1 MPGPFA
7 LGHEAVGE
15 VVAVGDAAGAA
26 GLRPGDRVVIPWH
39 LSCGT
44 CAHCLARRPANC
56 SATPPLAAYGVPL
69 GGPHG
74 GLFDELV
81 RVPYAA
87 TSLVP
92 LPDGLDPAAA
102 VSCSDN
108 LTDAYQGVRDAMAEH
123 PDARVL
129 IVGGTAS
136 LGLFAVMFAVALGA
150 GEVTYID
157 KDPEAVALATRLG
170 AAHVICGRHPERV
183 EGVFEATVDASGSA
197 AGLACALRSTAPGG
211 TCSIRSVY
219 FTDMPF
225 PYFDMYA
232 AGITVC
238 TGLAQITP
246 NVPVVLDLLRT
257 GAVAAGPG
265 LLRTAP
271 LRRRAGGPARPA
283 PETGLRP
290 LTRPPGI
297 RPRSCGTGSPADTSA
312 TTAVPVLV
320 PACGA
325 SSARS
330 GTTSV
335 IFRST
340 GTTRAG
346 QGSAQW

>member
-1 MPGPFA
+1 MSEIRSLFYVEPGQVRWRSVSAPVLAADTDALVRPIASSTCDLDRRIVAGRTPMPGPFA

-39 LSCGT
+39 LSCGS
-44 CAHCLARRPANC
+44 CAHCLAGRPANC

-74 GLFDELV
+74 GLFDDLV

-123 PDARVL
+123 PGARVL

-136 LGLFAVMFAVALGA
+136 LGLFAVMFAAALGA

-170 AAHVICGRHPERV
+170 AAHVICARHPERV
-183 EGVFEATVDASGSA
+183 DGVFEATLDASGSA

-232 AGITVC
+232 AGITVR

-246 NVPVVLDLLRT
+246 NVPAVLDLLRT
-257 GAVAAGPG
+257 GAVQPGPVYS
-265 LLRTAP
+265 AP
-271 LRRRAGGPARPA
+271 LRFDDAPAV
-283 PETGLRP
+283 L
-290 LTRPPGI
+290 LDPP
-297 RPRSCGTGSPADTSA
+297 RK
-312 TTAVPVLV
+312 PVFV
-320 PACGA
+320 
-325 SSARS
+325 R
-330 GTTSV
+330 
-335 IFRST
+335 
-340 GTTRAG
+340 
-346 QGSAQW
+346 